1 MSADPLYT
9 YGPPELCAWRVGP
22 NLCRFQTTSPD
33 FARKL
38 AKRENA
44 RLVGWGVNRFL
55 RIFQEPMP
63 PRRAMHLVER
73 YLKAANDTFLGR
85 NATASASEIAPRVK
99 TAARVP

>member
-1 MSADPLYT
+1 MSADPFYT
-9 YGPPELCAWRVGP
+9 HGTPELCTWRVGP

-63 PRRAMHLVER
+63 PRRGMRLVER
-73 YLKAANDTFLGR
+73 YL
-85 NATASASEIAPRVK
+85 
-99 TAARVP
+99 TAARNKERLNEHRERRE